1 VKLGV
6 VVVLTP
12 DLDEAR
18 RFYRD
23 LLGLGLAAENANQLV
38 FDLDGAELHVF
49 SCADPAP
56 GDYRHGATAAT
67 VCAFEVASIEA
78 EMARMRDAGVVFLHS
93 TPAENVLGGL
103 RYAAFQAPGGNV
115 HELIELQ
122 AR

>member
-1 VKLGV
+1 MKLGV

-23 LLGLGLAAENANQLV
+23 LLGLGLTAESANQLV
-38 FDLDGAELHVF
+38 FDLDGAQLHVF
-49 SCADPAP
+49 SCVDPAP
-56 GDYRHGATAAT
+56 RDYRHGATAAT

-78 EMARMRDAGVVFLHS
+78 EMARMRGAGVVFLHS
-93 TPAENVLGGL
+93 TPAENILGGM

-115 HELIELQ
+115 HELIERR
-122 AR
+122 AG

>member
-23 LLGLGLAAENANQLV
+23 LLGLGLAGESANQLV
-38 FDLDGAELHVF
+38 FDLDGAALHVF

-67 VCAFEVASIEA
+67 VCAFEVVSIEA

-103 RYAAFQAPGGNV
+103 RYAAFRAPGGNV
-115 HELIELQ
+115 HELIE
-122 AR
+122 RRSG